1 MPDTLLAGRRILFV
15 VPPTRFD
22 EAEFYQTWQLLA
34 EEGAWLTTAAETP
47 TGIAAG
53 ENGASERIA
62 LRLEKVEARD
72 FDGVVLIEGGEGP
85 DAVLDR
91 AQRAVATAV
100 AAGIPVAAFG
110 KLGDALVDA
119 GVPVIQGY
127 RHALP
132 RLVAELALRVSR
144 SGPTHR
150 APPRVE
156 AQ

>member
-15 VPPTRFD
+15 VPPARFD

-62 LRLEKVEARD
+62 LQLDRVDARD
-72 FDGVVLIEGGEGP
+72 FDGVVVIEGGEGP

-91 AQRAVATAV
+91 ARRVIATAI
-100 AAGIPVAAFG
+100 AARVPVGAFG
-110 KLGDALVDA
+110 KVAAELDELGLEVVHGSRAT
-119 GVPVIQGY
+119 
-127 RHALP
+127 LP
-132 RLVAELALRVSR
+132 RFIAELALRVSR
-144 SGPTHR
+144 
-150 APPRVE
+150 ARVKHPAAHAE
-156 AQ
+156 AG